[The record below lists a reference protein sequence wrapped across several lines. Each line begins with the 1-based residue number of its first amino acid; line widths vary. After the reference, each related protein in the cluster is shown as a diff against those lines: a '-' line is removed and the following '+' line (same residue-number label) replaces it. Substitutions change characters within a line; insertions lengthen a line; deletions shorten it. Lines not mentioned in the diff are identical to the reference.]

1 MPPAILRSNWTRTA
15 LSKYGKRPSNQYLL
29 RLAAVREV
37 AQSGDAAVEVFLKGR
52 RETLTDNYRIP

>member
-1 MPPAILRSNWTRTA
+1 MTNAALR
-15 LSKYGKRPSNQYLL
+15 YLL

>member
-1 MPPAILRSNWTRTA
+1 MSSITSNRNSAKAVMTNAALR
-15 LSKYGKRPSNQYLL
+15 YLL